1 MRRARLRARRLL
13 GLALCGLLA
22 GLAALLGWRLAAG
35 FDSGLI
41 EDYGPELLA
50 GLRLTVIIVGASLA
64 AGLLL
69 ALPITAIRYAS
80 RGLAGRAAA
89 AYCLLFRGTPL
100 LAQLY
105 LVYYGAGELRPQLQA
120 IGLWWLLR
128 EPLPCVLLTFTLNT
142 AAYQAE
148 ILLGALRAVPSAQ
161 YEAARALA
169 LPPLALWGRVVLPQA
184 MLLALRPL
192 GNEVAKMFKASAV
205 ASVVTVLD
213 LMGATNL
220 IYARSFQFDIYLVA
234 ALVYLACVEGLRQ
247 GVEAVERRLLAH
259 RGAPPPGLLRRPRP
273 ASAAPAPRR

>member
-1 MRRARLRARRLL
+1 MRRRAARRARRLL
-13 GLALCGLLA
+13 GIALCGLLA
-22 GLAALLGWRLAAG
+22 AAAGLLGWRVAAS
-35 FDSGLI
+35 FDSGMLR
-41 EDYGPELLA
+41 DYWPELLD
-50 GLRLTVIIVGASLA
+50 GLRLTAIIVAAPLA

-69 ALPITAIRYAS
+69 ALPVTAIRFGS
-80 RGLAGRAAA
+80 RGLPGRIAG

-105 LVYYGAGELRPQLQA
+105 LVYYGAGEIRPLLQA
-120 IGLWWLLR
+120 VGLWWLLR

-148 ILLGALRAVPSAQ
+148 ILLGALRAVPAAQ

-169 LPPLALWGRVVLPQA
+169 LPPLARWGRVVMPQA

-192 GNEVAKMFKASAV
+192 GNEVAKMLKASAV

-220 IYARSFQFDIYLVA
+220 IYSRTFQLDIYLVA
-234 ALVYLACVEGLRQ
+234 GVVYLVVVEGLRQ
-247 GVEAVERRLLAH
+247 GIEALERRLLAH
-259 RGAPPPGLLRRPRP
+259 RAQ
-273 ASAAPAPRR
+273 APAGGDLAPHPRR